1 VEASPTFQRT
11 LRPLGV
17 GETLDRAVT
26 LCVRN
31 FRLLALTWG
40 AFAAVVAVLEYF
52 GTQDQSRMYGALADV
67 LKHPAQGGGL
77 DWSALVLASQNNST
91 FNGWTFA
98 YFVAILLFT
107 PLPSAALI
115 AAISAN
121 YLGAPTSFGIAYRIG
136 LMRFPQ
142 LILYNILWLFC
153 AGIVYFAFIFTVIIA
168 VFALVA
174 IAQGLHGFGVLFGAV
189 FGTVVGL
196 VAVAFALLATLAYEI
211 GICTCVI
218 DRRSFAESFTWALT
232 HVFTRAGLG
241 RSLLVGLALVAI
253 SIGYLVVSATGQAIL
268 FGFVHNQALGL
279 AYTAAV
285 DIAGVIFATAFMTIF
300 YYDVRVRTEGF
311 DLTLGAREVVA
322 EASA

>member
-17 GETLDRAVT
+17 GEILDRAVT

-40 AFAAVVAVLEYF
+40 TFAAVVAVLEYF
-52 GTQDQSRMYGALADV
+52 GTQDQSRMYAALADV
-67 LKHPAQGGGL
+67 FKHPAQGGGP
-77 DWSALVLASQNNST
+77 DWNALVLASQNNAV

-98 YFVAILLFT
+98 YFVAILLLT

-115 AAISAN
+115 AAVSPL
-121 YLGAPTSFGIAYRIG
+121 YLGAPTSFGTAYRIG

-142 LILYNILWLFC
+142 LILYNILWLLC
-153 AGIVYFAFIFTVIIA
+153 AGIVYLAFIFAAIIF
-168 VFALVA
+168 VFALVT
-174 IAQGLHGFGVLFGAV
+174 IAQGLHVFGALFGVV
-189 FGTVVGL
+189 IGTIAGF
-196 VAVAFALLATLAYEI
+196 AAIAFALLATLAYEV

-241 RSLLVGLALVAI
+241 RSLLVGLASVAI
-253 SIGYLVVSATGQAIL
+253 SIGYIVVSAMGQALL

-311 DLTLGAREVVA
+311 DLTLAAGTA
-322 EASA
+322 